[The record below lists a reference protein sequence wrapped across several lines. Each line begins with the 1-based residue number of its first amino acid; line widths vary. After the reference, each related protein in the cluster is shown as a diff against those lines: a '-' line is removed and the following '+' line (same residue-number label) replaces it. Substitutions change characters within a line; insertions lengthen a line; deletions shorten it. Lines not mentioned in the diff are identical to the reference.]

1 MGKAKKR
8 LFVAYVYRGKR
19 KETLSFDTPKKR
31 AIQISYIKSCYP
43 DVTKVETEDL
53 AQ

>member
-8 LFVAYVYRGKR
+8 MYVAYVYRGKR
-19 KETLSFDTPKKR
+19 KETLSFDTSMKR
-31 AIQISYIKSCYP
+31 SIQMAYIKQRYP